1 MSVVEFAK
9 IYSIHFELRF
19 FDSIYKVS
27 PSGIRTHDF
36 VLTVHTLSLSIY
48 FSCNQSYIL
57 LFFYIEYCLVAIH
70 HLRKIY
76 IYIYIYICVCVYSN
90 FCNKYDYV
98 Y

>member
-27 PSGIRTHDF
+27 PSGIRTHDL
-36 VLTVHTLSLSIY
+36 VLTVHTLSFDIFFLQSVIY
-48 FSCNQSYIL
+48 IAVFLHRVLFSCNTPL
-57 LFFYIEYCLVAIH
+57 EEN
-70 HLRKIY
+70 IY
-76 IYIYIYICVCVYSN
+76 IYIYVCVCVYSN

>member
-9 IYSIHFELRF
+9 IYGIHFELRF

-27 PSGIRTHDF
+27 PSGIRTHDL
-36 VLTVHTLSLSIY
+36 VLTVHTFSLSIY
-48 FSCNQSYIL
+48 FSCNQLYIL

-76 IYIYIYICVCVYSN
+76 IYIYIYMCVCVYSN